1 MQAKTQLSKRIYS
14 FSLFRIV
21 YSDKSRIGGCMNNLR
36 KTTITTLEIAEM
48 MEVSHADI
56 LKKLEG
62 RKDRK
67 GYIQV
72 ISEGDRK
79 SVV

>member
-1 MQAKTQLSKRIYS
+1 
-14 FSLFRIV
+14 
-21 YSDKSRIGGCMNNLR
+21 MNNLR

-62 RKDRK
+62 RKRPQRLHT
-67 GYIQV
+67 GY
-72 ISEGDRK
+72 
-79 SVV
+79 

>member
-1 MQAKTQLSKRIYS
+1 
-14 FSLFRIV
+14 
-21 YSDKSRIGGCMNNLR
+21 MNNLR

-72 ISEGDRK
+72 ISEGQIFIL
-79 SVV
+79 SIW